1 VGYAGP
7 AREER
12 VSKEENVA
20 KVSQLRMY
28 RITEGKLAEFV
39 HQWLSEVLPL
49 RRKVGFTVEGAW
61 TVRGEDRFV
70 WIVSYEGEESFETKN
85 EEYYASPERK
95 ALDPN
100 PAALIEESMELII
113 SPVWS
118 G

>member
-1 VGYAGP
+1 M
-7 AREER
+7 
-12 VSKEENVA
+12 A

-28 RITEGKLAEFV
+28 RIADGKLAEFV
-39 HQWLSEVLPL
+39 QQWLTGVLPL
-49 RRKVGFTVEGAW
+49 RRKMGFTVDGAW

-70 WIVSYEGEESFETKN
+70 WIVSYEGEESFEVKN

-100 PAALIEESMELII
+100 PADFIEESMELII
-113 SPVWS
+113 SPVWP

>member
-1 VGYAGP
+1 M
-7 AREER
+7 
-12 VSKEENVA
+12 A

-28 RITEGKLAEFV
+28 RISEGKLAEFV
-39 HQWLSEVLPL
+39 QQWLSGVLPL
-49 RRKVGFTVEGAW
+49 RRKMGFTVEGAW
-61 TVRGEDRFV
+61 TVRGEDRFI

-95 ALDPN
+95 ALDPD
-100 PAALIEESMELII
+100 PAALIEKSMEAII